1 LQYIGYIVG
10 EEMINTR
17 DNCAVNLVDPSIST
31 NVPNFM
37 DGGYT
42 SLLLGL
48 DQETSAAW
56 KLHFS
61 ELANDTRF
69 DG

>member
-10 EEMINTR
+10 EEMMNTR

-31 NVPNFM
+31 NVPSLM

-48 DQETSAAW
+48 DQEALAA
-56 KLHFS
+56 
-61 ELANDTRF
+61 
-69 DG
+69 

>member
-10 EEMINTR
+10 EEMMNTR

-48 DQETSAAW
+48 DQEASAA
-56 KLHFS
+56 
-61 ELANDTRF
+61 
-69 DG
+69 

>member
-10 EEMINTR
+10 EEMMNTR

-42 SLLLGL
+42 SLLFGL
-48 DQETSAAW
+48 DQEASAARQ
-56 KLHFS
+56 LHFS